1 MSAGGV
7 ICGRALDGPE
17 PEAGC
22 IAWSDRA
29 AASVTFFPMIPDL
42 SRPDLSED
50 GLYRQAAEANARPRL
65 IRRAHFQAVEDG
77 PELAGPGEA
86 P

>member
-1 MSAGGV
+1 MV
-7 ICGRALDGPE
+7 
-17 PEAGC
+17 
-22 IAWSDRA
+22 
-29 AASVTFFPMIPDL
+29 PDL

-65 IRRAHFQAVEDG
+65 IRRAHFQAVDDW